1 MSERPEINRRELFTR
16 WFRGRSFTR
25 ASAGTRG
32 GPHESEESPEAK
44 ARREFYDQ
52 QIAPN
57 LDSLEDN
64 MDLVLERMDDLSGIV
79 DS

>member
-1 MSERPEINRRELFTR
+1 MSERSEISRRELLTR
-16 WFRGRSFTR
+16 WFRDRSFVR
-25 ASAGTRG
+25 ADVGSQR
-32 GPHESEESPEAK
+32 GPHGLEESPETQ

-57 LDSLEDN
+57 LDSLEEN